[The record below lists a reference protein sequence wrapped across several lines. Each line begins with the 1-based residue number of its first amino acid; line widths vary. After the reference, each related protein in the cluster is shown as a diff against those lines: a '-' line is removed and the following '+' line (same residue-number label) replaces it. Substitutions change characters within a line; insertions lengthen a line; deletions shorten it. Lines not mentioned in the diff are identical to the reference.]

1 MSYIVIHKNGQ
12 PDKYIKSIDRVNKT
26 LEFTANQSEA
36 LTKPCGFY
44 IEAEIDYLK
53 FHFKEQYP
61 EIQYAK
67 PSYELRNEDDDD

>member
-26 LEFTANQSEA
+26 LEFTANTSEA
-36 LTKPCGFY
+36 LHKPCGFY

-67 PSYELRNEDDDD
+67 PSYELRNEDDD

>member
-26 LEFTANQSEA
+26 LEFTANSSEA
-36 LTKPCGFY
+36 LNKSGGFY

-61 EIQYAK
+61 EVQYAK
-67 PSYELRNEDDDD
+67 PDYELRNNDDD

>member
-26 LEFTANQSEA
+26 LEFTTNTSEA
-36 LTKPCGFY
+36 LNKMGGFW

-61 EIQYAK
+61 ELQYAIPDYK
-67 PSYELRNEDDDD
+67 IGQGNE

>member
-26 LEFTANQSEA
+26 LEFTTKTSEA
-36 LTKPCGFY
+36 LNKSGGFW

-61 EIQYAK
+61 EVKYAM
-67 PSYELRNEDDDD
+67 PDYDIRNDND